1 MTFQQFLSVV
11 EIRTKIVSL
20 STFFIACMYIF
31 LGDTAVSPGRLLL
44 LLAAVLMVDM
54 GTTAFNSFFD
64 YYKGV
69 DSRELEREQEKVLVY
84 QGVAPGAAFL
94 TAAAL
99 FAGAGI
105 IGIYLVYLVGWPLLI
120 LGILSFFTGILYSG
134 GPRPISHT
142 AFGEIFAG
150 GFLGMV
156 LFIIV
161 RMVLEDGSVSPGEML
176 PGLPSTMLI
185 AAILTV
191 NNSCDLEA
199 DRKAGR
205 KTLSILIGRKAS
217 AVLILLLVLGAFG
230 LQTWFSF
237 AAVGGMQPAAA
248 LPVLAAGAASLVI
261 YGRMVRSGLIQSRK
275 GPSMQGISR
284 IFLLFTSGVLIGG
297 GISLI

>member
-1 MTFQQFLSVV
+1 MTFRQFLSLV

-20 STFFIACMYIF
+20 STFFIAALYIF
-31 LGDTAVSPGRLLL
+31 LGDTPVDPIRLLL
-44 LLAAVLMVDM
+44 LFTAVLMVDM

-64 YYKGV
+64 FYKGV
-69 DSRELEREQEKVLVY
+69 DSRELKREQEKVLVY

-99 FAGAGI
+99 FAAAGA
-105 IGIYLVYLVGWPLLI
+105 IGVYLVYLTGWPLLI
-120 LGILSFFTGILYSG
+120 LGVLSLFTGILYSG

-142 AFGEIFAG
+142 PLGEIFAG

-156 LFIIV
+156 LFVIV
-161 RMVLEDGSVSPGEML
+161 RMVLEDPVITASEML

-199 DRKAGR
+199 DREAGR
-205 KTLSILIGRKAS
+205 KTLSILIGRRAS
-217 AVLILLLVLGAFG
+217 AVLILLLVLGAYS
-230 LQTWFSF
+230 LQTWFAF
-237 AAVGGMQPAAA
+237 ARVGGMQPAAA
-248 LPVLAAGAASLVI
+248 IPVLAAAVVSMIIYIRMLRLGLV
-261 YGRMVRSGLIQSRK
+261 QSRK

-284 IFLLFTSGVLIGG
+284 IFLLFTLSVLIGG
-297 GISLI
+297 GISMI